1 MYEAPE
7 PPKKEIPYPWIVAG
21 LSALS
26 LILLIISVTDA
37 FEASKNEDA
46 LAASRAEATAKE
58 SALKSTIDAMAFEVS
73 LLRAKQGV
81 SVSNA
86 YQPGLPAASK
96 LQDVSEEAIMND
108 LTAEL
113 AKLRADSKS
122 DSVSAEKSN
131 EDFFKSILKGRLLAE
146 EIKAVYDGNPKLAKQ
161 NFQAV
166 LLLDPYDVAAR
177 EGLAAAVAS
186 ESMAAKV
193 LGENLAWIKMNND
206 YLERIDAD
214 TTVTKTAS
222 GLRFKVI
229 SSGAGDRPIS
239 TSKVK
244 CLYEGKFVDGRV
256 FDSTKARNN
265 EPAELQL
272 NLLIPLWREGL
283 EHIGVGGKI
292 MLYCPPAL
300 AYGEK
305 GRGHIPGNSVLIFE
319 VELVGITK

>member
-1 MYEAPE
+1 MYESPA
-7 PPKKEIPYPWIVAG
+7 PPKKEIPYRWIVAG

-26 LILLIISVTDA
+26 LSLLIITVTYA

-46 LAASRAEATAKE
+46 LAASRAEAAAKE
-58 SALKSTIDAMAFEVS
+58 SALKSTIDAMAFEIS
-73 LLRAKQGV
+73 LMRAKQGV
-81 SVSNA
+81 SEPSASLPSSPAVSNA
-86 YQPGLPAASK
+86 QHVIDEPK
-96 LQDVSEEAIMND
+96 IND
-108 LTAEL
+108 LTAGL
-113 AKLRADSKS
+113 AKLRTDTKS
-122 DSVSAEKSN
+122 DSISSGKSN
-131 EDFFKSILKGRLLAE
+131 DDFFKGILKERLIAE
-146 EIKAVYDGNPKLAKQ
+146 AIKAVYAGNPKLAKD

-166 LLLDPYDVAAR
+166 LLLDPYDVSAR
-177 EGLAAAVAS
+177 EGLTAAVAS
-186 ESMAAKV
+186 ETAAAKV
-193 LGENLAWIKMNND
+193 LGENLTWIKINKD
-206 YLERIDAD
+206 YLEKIDAD

-229 SSGAGDRPIS
+229 SLGAGERPKP

-305 GRGHIPGNSVLIFE
+305 GRGSIPGNSVLIFE
-319 VELVGITK
+319 IELVGITN

>member
-1 MYEAPE
+1 MHEVPE
-7 PPKKEIPYPWIVAG
+7 PPKKGKPNPWILAG

-26 LILLIISVTDA
+26 LGLLIIAVTDGSTA
-37 FEASKNEDA
+37 TKNEEA
-46 LAASRAEATAKE
+46 LTALQAEAAAREVT
-58 SALKSTIDAMAFEVS
+58 LKSKIDAMAFEIA

-81 SVSNA
+81 SVSSA
-86 YQPGLPAASK
+86 SLPDSHAFPNT
-96 LQDVSEEAIMND
+96 QGVSDEAKIND
-108 LTAEL
+108 LAAEL

-122 DSVSAEKSN
+122 DAVSAEKNN
-131 EDFFKSILKGRLLAE
+131 EDFFKGILKGRLLGEA
-146 EIKAVYDGNPKLAKQ
+146 IKAVYAGNPKLAKG

-166 LLLDPYDVAAR
+166 LLLDPYDIGAR

-186 ESMAAKV
+186 ETAAAKV
-193 LGENLAWIKMNND
+193 LGENLTWIRMNNE

-214 TTVTKTAS
+214 TSVTKTSS

-229 SSGAGDRPIS
+229 SLGAGERPKA

-256 FDSTKARNN
+256 FDSTKDRNN

-283 EHIGVGGKI
+283 AHIGVGGKI
-292 MLYCPPAL
+292 MLYSPPAL

-305 GRGHIPGNSVLIFE
+305 GRGAIPGNSVLIFE
-319 VELVGITK
+319 IELVDIAK

>member
-1 MYEAPE
+1 MYEAPA

-26 LILLIISVTDA
+26 LSLLIITVTDA

-46 LAASRAEATAKE
+46 LAALRAESAAKE
-58 SALKSTIDAMAFEVS
+58 SALKSTIDAMAFEIS
-73 LLRAKQGV
+73 LMRAKQGV
-81 SVSNA
+81 SVPSALPSSSPAVSNTL
-86 YQPGLPAASK
+86 G
-96 LQDVSEEAIMND
+96 VSDEAKVND

-113 AKLRADSKS
+113 AKLREDSKS
-122 DSVSAEKSN
+122 DSVSFGKSN
-131 EDFFKSILKGRLLAE
+131 DDLFKSLLKERLIAE
-146 EIKAVYDGNPKLAKQ
+146 AIKALYAGNPKLAKN
-161 NFQAV
+161 NFQGV
-166 LLLDPYDVAAR
+166 LLLDPYHVGAR
-177 EGLAAAVAS
+177 EGLTAAVAS
-186 ESMAAKV
+186 ETAAAKV

-206 YLERIDAD
+206 YLEGIDAD
-214 TTVTKTAS
+214 ATVTKTAS

-229 SSGAGDRPIS
+229 SSGAGDRPKS

-305 GRGHIPGNSVLIFE
+305 GRGPIPGNSVLIFE